1 MLKFTTYCV
10 LPKTDFRF
18 IIFEMGK
25 LEDRVKLTMN
35 FLANSPFAPSDAN
48 CLNFKLHVESRPQSQ
63 PL

>member
-35 FLANSPFAPSDAN
+35 FLAKFCAELFPFISKIY
-48 CLNFKLHVESRPQSQ
+48 FG
-63 PL
+63 